1 MSSESQKSVS
11 YVMTKSVST
20 HMEDDVLKLPS
31 FTPTQQAVT
40 ELQRY
45 ERDDIIVTDASG
57 KAIGIVTDQDILNKV
72 SDKNVYAET
81 TILEDIMSSPLITVT
96 PGTQIQNALR
106 IMRDR
111 NVRKLPVVNKK
122 GEVLGIISQ
131 QTIAEVIRNATST
144 PPRLIS
150 PPVKAILGNLGFVL
164 QFSGV
169 LILVPA
175 VVATI
180 LNDTVTA
187 TGIYLTTVMLLVTGF
202 FLNSYGEKSS
212 LNMRQ
217 ASILVF
223 SSLFILTLFGTVPY
237 LYVSVFDYETPVE
250 AFASGFFSSA
260 AGFTTGGISLFDS
273 PEDLPQSFTFYRSFT
288 QLVGGMSFIYLVI
301 TAFYPEGKLQTMR
314 GFISGKTLHL
324 RELFGTIIVIFSIY
338 ILIFVSILYA
348 FGSTDIID
356 AVSLVMST
364 IATGGFVPS
373 STMLADM
380 VWQQH
385 ATLMAAMILGALPF
399 TFHYGF
405 VRKRFMLTKVG
416 REVLVYFA
424 MLAIGA
430 VVFIWI
436 SGFGYFEG
444 AFYAVS
450 AGTTAGLQISDLGG
464 VGGIGYGVLVILM
477 FAGGCGFST
486 AGGIKIFRLMQMSN
500 VVLFVRRSTRSNMS
514 KDEKKEMMTAVLLIL
529 LFPVIALGTAFHI
542 ESITGADFGESYLE
556 AVGLITTGGLSAG
569 GITIDVDPA
578 SKITLMGIICSPVC
592 SPAYTRIF
600 GMYPAASQHGIT

>member
-223 SSLFILTLFGTVPY
+223 SACLFSRFLAQFHICTSL
-237 LYVSVFDYETPVE
+237 
-250 AFASGFFSSA
+250 
-260 AGFTTGGISLFDS
+260 SL
-273 PEDLPQSFTFYRSFT
+273 
-288 QLVGGMSFIYLVI
+288 
-301 TAFYPEGKLQTMR
+301 TMR
-314 GFISGKTLHL
+314 
-324 RELFGTIIVIFSIY
+324 R
-338 ILIFVSILYA
+338 
-348 FGSTDIID
+348 
-356 AVSLVMST
+356 
-364 IATGGFVPS
+364 
-373 STMLADM
+373 
-380 VWQQH
+380 Q
-385 ATLMAAMILGALPF
+385 
-399 TFHYGF
+399 
-405 VRKRFMLTKVG
+405 
-416 REVLVYFA
+416 
-424 MLAIGA
+424 
-430 VVFIWI
+430 
-436 SGFGYFEG
+436 
-444 AFYAVS
+444 
-450 AGTTAGLQISDLGG
+450 
-464 VGGIGYGVLVILM
+464 
-477 FAGGCGFST
+477 
-486 AGGIKIFRLMQMSN
+486 
-500 VVLFVRRSTRSNMS
+500 
-514 KDEKKEMMTAVLLIL
+514 
-529 LFPVIALGTAFHI
+529 
-542 ESITGADFGESYLE
+542 
-556 AVGLITTGGLSAG
+556 
-569 GITIDVDPA
+569 
-578 SKITLMGIICSPVC
+578 
-592 SPAYTRIF
+592 
-600 GMYPAASQHGIT
+600 

>member
-180 LNDTVTA
+180 L
-187 TGIYLTTVMLLVTGF
+187 I
-202 FLNSYGEKSS
+202 
-212 LNMRQ
+212 Q
-217 ASILVF
+217 
-223 SSLFILTLFGTVPY
+223 
-237 LYVSVFDYETPVE
+237 
-250 AFASGFFSSA
+250 
-260 AGFTTGGISLFDS
+260 
-273 PEDLPQSFTFYRSFT
+273 
-288 QLVGGMSFIYLVI
+288 
-301 TAFYPEGKLQTMR
+301 
-314 GFISGKTLHL
+314 
-324 RELFGTIIVIFSIY
+324 
-338 ILIFVSILYA
+338 
-348 FGSTDIID
+348 
-356 AVSLVMST
+356 
-364 IATGGFVPS
+364 
-373 STMLADM
+373 
-380 VWQQH
+380 
-385 ATLMAAMILGALPF
+385 
-399 TFHYGF
+399 
-405 VRKRFMLTKVG
+405 
-416 REVLVYFA
+416 
-424 MLAIGA
+424 
-430 VVFIWI
+430 
-436 SGFGYFEG
+436 
-444 AFYAVS
+444 
-450 AGTTAGLQISDLGG
+450 
-464 VGGIGYGVLVILM
+464 
-477 FAGGCGFST
+477 
-486 AGGIKIFRLMQMSN
+486 
-500 VVLFVRRSTRSNMS
+500 
-514 KDEKKEMMTAVLLIL
+514 
-529 LFPVIALGTAFHI
+529 
-542 ESITGADFGESYLE
+542 
-556 AVGLITTGGLSAG
+556 
-569 GITIDVDPA
+569 
-578 SKITLMGIICSPVC
+578 
-592 SPAYTRIF
+592 
-600 GMYPAASQHGIT
+600 

>member
-1 MSSESQKSVS
+1 
-11 YVMTKSVST
+11 
-20 HMEDDVLKLPS
+20 MEDDVLKLPS

-356 AVSLVMST
+356 TVSLVMST
-364 IATGGFVPS
+364 VATGGFVPS

-424 MLAIGA
+424 MLSIGA
-430 VVFIWI
+430 VVFMWV
-436 SGFGYFEG
+436 GGLGYFEG

-578 SKITLMGIICSPVC
+578 SKIGMSFLM
-592 SPAYTRIF
+592 IF
-600 GMYPAASQHGIT
+600 GRLEIIAVIYIFYPRLAA

>member
-1 MSSESQKSVS
+1 
-11 YVMTKSVST
+11 
-20 HMEDDVLKLPS
+20 MEDDVLKLPS

-223 SSLFILTLFGTVPY
+223 CL
-237 LYVSVFDYETPVE
+237 
-250 AFASGFFSSA
+250 ASIVQIWNCAKKRENKQA
-260 AGFTTGGISLFDS
+260 A
-273 PEDLPQSFTFYRSFT
+273 EYKYRCLPH
-288 QLVGGMSFIYLVI
+288 V
-301 TAFYPEGKLQTMR
+301 
-314 GFISGKTLHL
+314 
-324 RELFGTIIVIFSIY
+324 
-338 ILIFVSILYA
+338 
-348 FGSTDIID
+348 
-356 AVSLVMST
+356 
-364 IATGGFVPS
+364 
-373 STMLADM
+373 
-380 VWQQH
+380 
-385 ATLMAAMILGALPF
+385 
-399 TFHYGF
+399 
-405 VRKRFMLTKVG
+405 
-416 REVLVYFA
+416 
-424 MLAIGA
+424 
-430 VVFIWI
+430 
-436 SGFGYFEG
+436 
-444 AFYAVS
+444 
-450 AGTTAGLQISDLGG
+450 
-464 VGGIGYGVLVILM
+464 
-477 FAGGCGFST
+477 
-486 AGGIKIFRLMQMSN
+486 
-500 VVLFVRRSTRSNMS
+500 
-514 KDEKKEMMTAVLLIL
+514 
-529 LFPVIALGTAFHI
+529 
-542 ESITGADFGESYLE
+542 
-556 AVGLITTGGLSAG
+556 
-569 GITIDVDPA
+569 
-578 SKITLMGIICSPVC
+578 
-592 SPAYTRIF
+592 
-600 GMYPAASQHGIT
+600 

>member
-1 MSSESQKSVS
+1 
-11 YVMTKSVST
+11 
-20 HMEDDVLKLPS
+20 MEDDVLKLPS

-223 SSLFILTLFGTVPY
+223 CSCLTLLVKDRD
-237 LYVSVFDYETPVE
+237 VQIWNCAKKRENKQ
-250 AFASGFFSSA
+250 A
-260 AGFTTGGISLFDS
+260 A
-273 PEDLPQSFTFYRSFT
+273 EYKYRCLPH
-288 QLVGGMSFIYLVI
+288 V
-301 TAFYPEGKLQTMR
+301 
-314 GFISGKTLHL
+314 
-324 RELFGTIIVIFSIY
+324 
-338 ILIFVSILYA
+338 
-348 FGSTDIID
+348 
-356 AVSLVMST
+356 
-364 IATGGFVPS
+364 
-373 STMLADM
+373 
-380 VWQQH
+380 
-385 ATLMAAMILGALPF
+385 
-399 TFHYGF
+399 
-405 VRKRFMLTKVG
+405 
-416 REVLVYFA
+416 
-424 MLAIGA
+424 
-430 VVFIWI
+430 
-436 SGFGYFEG
+436 
-444 AFYAVS
+444 
-450 AGTTAGLQISDLGG
+450 
-464 VGGIGYGVLVILM
+464 
-477 FAGGCGFST
+477 
-486 AGGIKIFRLMQMSN
+486 
-500 VVLFVRRSTRSNMS
+500 
-514 KDEKKEMMTAVLLIL
+514 
-529 LFPVIALGTAFHI
+529 
-542 ESITGADFGESYLE
+542 
-556 AVGLITTGGLSAG
+556 
-569 GITIDVDPA
+569 
-578 SKITLMGIICSPVC
+578 
-592 SPAYTRIF
+592 
-600 GMYPAASQHGIT
+600 

>member
-1 MSSESQKSVS
+1 
-11 YVMTKSVST
+11 
-20 HMEDDVLKLPS
+20 MEDDVLKLPS

-223 SSLFILTLFGTVPY
+223 CSLFILTLFGTVPY
-237 LYVSVFDYETPVE
+237 LYVSVFD
-250 AFASGFFSSA
+250 
-260 AGFTTGGISLFDS
+260 
-273 PEDLPQSFTFYRSFT
+273 
-288 QLVGGMSFIYLVI
+288 
-301 TAFYPEGKLQTMR
+301 
-314 GFISGKTLHL
+314 
-324 RELFGTIIVIFSIY
+324 
-338 ILIFVSILYA
+338 
-348 FGSTDIID
+348 
-356 AVSLVMST
+356 
-364 IATGGFVPS
+364 
-373 STMLADM
+373 
-380 VWQQH
+380 
-385 ATLMAAMILGALPF
+385 
-399 TFHYGF
+399 
-405 VRKRFMLTKVG
+405 
-416 REVLVYFA
+416 
-424 MLAIGA
+424 
-430 VVFIWI
+430 
-436 SGFGYFEG
+436 
-444 AFYAVS
+444 
-450 AGTTAGLQISDLGG
+450 
-464 VGGIGYGVLVILM
+464 
-477 FAGGCGFST
+477 
-486 AGGIKIFRLMQMSN
+486 
-500 VVLFVRRSTRSNMS
+500 
-514 KDEKKEMMTAVLLIL
+514 
-529 LFPVIALGTAFHI
+529 
-542 ESITGADFGESYLE
+542 
-556 AVGLITTGGLSAG
+556 
-569 GITIDVDPA
+569 
-578 SKITLMGIICSPVC
+578 
-592 SPAYTRIF
+592 
-600 GMYPAASQHGIT
+600 

>member
-1 MSSESQKSVS
+1 
-11 YVMTKSVST
+11 
-20 HMEDDVLKLPS
+20 MEDDVLKLPS

-223 SSLFILTLFGTVPY
+223 CSLFILTLFGTVPY
-237 LYVSVFDYETPVE
+237 LYDACQAEYKYRC
-250 AFASGFFSSA
+250 
-260 AGFTTGGISLFDS
+260 
-273 PEDLPQSFTFYRSFT
+273 LPH
-288 QLVGGMSFIYLVI
+288 V
-301 TAFYPEGKLQTMR
+301 
-314 GFISGKTLHL
+314 
-324 RELFGTIIVIFSIY
+324 
-338 ILIFVSILYA
+338 
-348 FGSTDIID
+348 
-356 AVSLVMST
+356 
-364 IATGGFVPS
+364 
-373 STMLADM
+373 
-380 VWQQH
+380 
-385 ATLMAAMILGALPF
+385 
-399 TFHYGF
+399 
-405 VRKRFMLTKVG
+405 
-416 REVLVYFA
+416 
-424 MLAIGA
+424 
-430 VVFIWI
+430 
-436 SGFGYFEG
+436 
-444 AFYAVS
+444 
-450 AGTTAGLQISDLGG
+450 
-464 VGGIGYGVLVILM
+464 
-477 FAGGCGFST
+477 
-486 AGGIKIFRLMQMSN
+486 
-500 VVLFVRRSTRSNMS
+500 
-514 KDEKKEMMTAVLLIL
+514 
-529 LFPVIALGTAFHI
+529 
-542 ESITGADFGESYLE
+542 
-556 AVGLITTGGLSAG
+556 
-569 GITIDVDPA
+569 
-578 SKITLMGIICSPVC
+578 
-592 SPAYTRIF
+592 
-600 GMYPAASQHGIT
+600 

>member
-1 MSSESQKSVS
+1 
-11 YVMTKSVST
+11 
-20 HMEDDVLKLPS
+20 MEDDVLKLPS

-217 ASILVF
+217 ASYTCILQPVYSHAF
-223 SSLFILTLFGTVPY
+223 WHSSI
-237 LYVSVFDYETPVE
+237 SV
-250 AFASGFFSSA
+250 
-260 AGFTTGGISLFDS
+260 
-273 PEDLPQSFTFYRSFT
+273 
-288 QLVGGMSFIYLVI
+288 
-301 TAFYPEGKLQTMR
+301 
-314 GFISGKTLHL
+314 
-324 RELFGTIIVIFSIY
+324 
-338 ILIFVSILYA
+338 
-348 FGSTDIID
+348 
-356 AVSLVMST
+356 
-364 IATGGFVPS
+364 
-373 STMLADM
+373 
-380 VWQQH
+380 
-385 ATLMAAMILGALPF
+385 
-399 TFHYGF
+399 
-405 VRKRFMLTKVG
+405 
-416 REVLVYFA
+416 
-424 MLAIGA
+424 
-430 VVFIWI
+430 
-436 SGFGYFEG
+436 
-444 AFYAVS
+444 
-450 AGTTAGLQISDLGG
+450 
-464 VGGIGYGVLVILM
+464 
-477 FAGGCGFST
+477 
-486 AGGIKIFRLMQMSN
+486 RLC
-500 VVLFVRRSTRSNMS
+500 L
-514 KDEKKEMMTAVLLIL
+514 
-529 LFPVIALGTAFHI
+529 
-542 ESITGADFGESYLE
+542 
-556 AVGLITTGGLSAG
+556 
-569 GITIDVDPA
+569 
-578 SKITLMGIICSPVC
+578 
-592 SPAYTRIF
+592 
-600 GMYPAASQHGIT
+600 

>member
-1 MSSESQKSVS
+1 MRITLTNGSSR
-11 YVMTKSVST
+11 TKVGKDT
-20 HMEDDVLKLPS
+20 GI
-31 FTPTQQAVT
+31 
-40 ELQRY
+40 
-45 ERDDIIVTDASG
+45 ERCRKVIVTDSAG
-57 KAIGIVTDQDILNKV
+57 KAIGMERIKTSLTRI

-81 TILEDIMSSPLITVT
+81 TTLEDIMSSPLITVT

-111 NVRKLPVVNKK
+111 NVRKLPVINKK
-122 GEVLGIISQ
+122 GVVLGIISQ
-131 QTIAEVIRNATST
+131 QTIAEVIRNATVT

-150 PPVKAILGNLGFVL
+150 PPIKAIIGNLGFVL

-187 TGIYLTTVMLLVTGF
+187 TGIYLTTVMLLVSGF

-237 LYVSVFDYETPVE
+237 LYVSTFDYETPVE

-260 AGFTTGGISLFDS
+260 AGFTTGGISLFDT

-348 FGSTDIID
+348 FGATDIID
-356 AVSLVMST
+356 TVSLVMST
-364 IATGGFVPS
+364 VATGGFVP

-416 REVLVYFA
+416 KEVLIYFA
-424 MLAIGA
+424 CRPYD
-430 VVFIWI
+430 
-436 SGFGYFEG
+436 SHR
-444 AFYAVS
+444 
-450 AGTTAGLQISDLGG
+450 
-464 VGGIGYGVLVILM
+464 VLVVPSM
-477 FAGGCGFST
+477 CNAF
-486 AGGIKIFRLMQMSN
+486 
-500 VVLFVRRSTRSNMS
+500 
-514 KDEKKEMMTAVLLIL
+514 LI
-529 LFPVIALGTAFHI
+529 
-542 ESITGADFGESYLE
+542 
-556 AVGLITTGGLSAG
+556 
-569 GITIDVDPA
+569 
-578 SKITLMGIICSPVC
+578 
-592 SPAYTRIF
+592 
-600 GMYPAASQHGIT
+600 

>member
-1 MSSESQKSVS
+1 
-11 YVMTKSVST
+11 
-20 HMEDDVLKLPS
+20 MEDDVLKLPS

-202 FLNSYGEKSS
+202 FLNSYGK
-212 LNMRQ
+212 N
-217 ASILVF
+217 
-223 SSLFILTLFGTVPY
+223 
-237 LYVSVFDYETPVE
+237 
-250 AFASGFFSSA
+250 
-260 AGFTTGGISLFDS
+260 
-273 PEDLPQSFTFYRSFT
+273 
-288 QLVGGMSFIYLVI
+288 
-301 TAFYPEGKLQTMR
+301 
-314 GFISGKTLHL
+314 
-324 RELFGTIIVIFSIY
+324 
-338 ILIFVSILYA
+338 
-348 FGSTDIID
+348 
-356 AVSLVMST
+356 
-364 IATGGFVPS
+364 
-373 STMLADM
+373 
-380 VWQQH
+380 
-385 ATLMAAMILGALPF
+385 
-399 TFHYGF
+399 
-405 VRKRFMLTKVG
+405 
-416 REVLVYFA
+416 
-424 MLAIGA
+424 
-430 VVFIWI
+430 
-436 SGFGYFEG
+436 
-444 AFYAVS
+444 
-450 AGTTAGLQISDLGG
+450 
-464 VGGIGYGVLVILM
+464 
-477 FAGGCGFST
+477 
-486 AGGIKIFRLMQMSN
+486 
-500 VVLFVRRSTRSNMS
+500 
-514 KDEKKEMMTAVLLIL
+514 
-529 LFPVIALGTAFHI
+529 
-542 ESITGADFGESYLE
+542 
-556 AVGLITTGGLSAG
+556 
-569 GITIDVDPA
+569 PA
-578 SKITLMGIICSPVC
+578 
-592 SPAYTRIF
+592 
-600 GMYPAASQHGIT
+600 

>member
-1 MSSESQKSVS
+1 
-11 YVMTKSVST
+11 
-20 HMEDDVLKLPS
+20 MEDDVLKLPS

-356 AVSLVMST
+356 TVSLVMST

-542 ESITGADFGESYLE
+542 ESITEADFGESYLE

-578 SKITLMGIICSPVC
+578 SKIGMSFLM
-592 SPAYTRIF
+592 IF
-600 GMYPAASQHGIT
+600 GRLEIIAVIYIFYPRLAA